1 MKRMKKKRLFFVS
14 GLALLMLLI
23 LPVWSLLS
31 KIDADQTVYPIRILE
46 VTQDGISQLTSLTS
60 GIPDL
65 TVVTMSMKKFVAL
78 RDDLDGQYDALY
90 IGKGTYSPAT
100 LGNIKDKSVDER
112 AKAMDT
118 SSIQNDITNLRAGD
132 ITNLFINKGLYV
144 IFNDQIFIDKAAQPA
159 SSRGILY
166 DTFNSLRTSNS
177 KTNVFFWNDAKLTE
191 FFTDLNSSDS
201 RYLAGLKQRP
211 QLQITNS
218 NEISNYNPAATNGK
232 VYKPGDKLSFNF
244 NISNAANLANNP
256 LTVKLYINLDKS
268 IAMGEQQVVASAK
281 VNRSNGTLEYT
292 LPRTF
297 SGLLYWKLEIS
308 DPASTQQLKDFEQG
322 SIRYRGEKTIVKVLQ
337 ITPGS
342 DQSNLTNAVNMQSA
356 YLNQE
361 DYELKITTMTM
372 DKFNAYTKDTF
383 AATGQY
389 GLNGVYDML
398 LFGFRDEYYKYAT
411 LTAHSITAVKDFIQ
425 VSKQSAMFTHDTVI
439 NIYGSNTWVSNFKD
453 ITGQKDPV
461 VNFGHNALNMSTKV
475 KPVND
480 GLLMQY
486 PFYLS
491 KQDATGAQ
499 VNIAEPKVAPTH
511 NQYFT
516 LDLEDREVIPWYN
529 ILSESDNSLGGT
541 SNNTYKRTPDDS
553 WNHYYTYSKGNV
565 TYSGTGH
572 LFGSGLSSK
581 LAVFPD
587 WEQKLFVNTMYRA
600 FMGANHAPQI
610 TVYTPVPE
618 SVIPS
623 YQDKLTVSYSV
634 ADLDFKDRKLNTG
647 IKFMVNDKELT
658 DMTVTD
664 QQIFSEEVV
673 TKTFRNPLPEGGNV
687 QIVITA
693 KDAQGAMVST
703 TIPVTI
709 RKADASMS
717 ISRNQSATTIEKGK
731 PVTIDYSISPNAIKY
746 NLVQTDYQGM
756 QSLVISSL
764 KYVEHFPANLEF
776 TGTLPDYLV
785 KTGSLQEGYTITGT
799 FPDINYN
806 LTTDTNGEKYYK
818 PVNPTDSSVPLV
830 YKFTLT
836 AVPQEKKSYIMDNSK
851 ITFNEIHA
859 PAPPA
864 ATATPIVTAAPTPTP
879 TPTPAPT
886 PTPVVFPG
894 SSEPITSLG
903 IAKDYSIYM
912 LEDIDYSPTSFQN
925 KGRTAAGGS
934 ITAQGLTLGGGLPAN
949 QTGAVLIAGK
959 NIDWGNWGGSINGKA
974 YYGGTVK
981 APDYLLKN
989 TEQNSS
995 FPFAKVNE
1003 SLIKLSDYLATL
1015 PGTKVDAVIANDRND
1030 FTVKGSDPKL
1040 NVFYVTLKDN
1050 SKHISA
1056 VKVDAPADST
1066 VIINVVGTSAKF
1078 GNGSITLVNVKS
1090 NNVLF
1095 NFYQA
1100 TSVLSESYA
1109 IKESILAPNAS
1120 IQLTG
1125 TYEGTIIGK
1134 KLSPVGSSGV
1144 DITYA
1149 YPFTGSWPAMPSTE
1163 ATTAPTATAAATAAP
1178 TIAPTVAPT
1187 IAPTGTALPLI
1198 PVTMNFSRIDLEAIV
1213 KVSSINLS
1221 GGTILVNN
1229 TLKLLPEVLPADANN
1244 KDVDWRIVE
1253 GSSIIRID
1261 STGLVT
1267 GLTAGTAKVVAVARD
1282 GSNVISNTA
1291 TIIVEN
1297 PLPVRSVTISATD
1310 GQVSQ
1315 PISLTATYNSTQTET
1330 DIKYS
1335 WEVKDSNGKVLQNLI
1350 SGANQNPAT
1359 FTATQAG
1366 SYTVTVTV
1374 TSSNNPLP
1382 GTPASRVINITNPL
1396 TDFTINGKDSVMVGE
1411 SISLTLSDFKPN
1423 NADNY
1428 QITWDLPGNGEN
1440 YAQLTRAEGD
1450 TDKTKY
1456 TLKGIAATDSLTVT
1470 FIAGTVTKTKVI
1482 KILQLNSMAFAQDK
1496 YELTV
1501 GNPPLDLNQELWF
1514 MPRDISIAD
1523 VRDKLTWEITYPGIA
1538 SFGDPVT
1545 INNQGIIFAKQKG
1558 STLVTVTYDSNPND
1572 PNNPVIK
1579 ASTLI
1584 KVKPLTNDD
1593 RY

>member
-1 MKRMKKKRLFFVS
+1 MMKRMKKKRLYFVS
-14 GLALLMLLI
+14 GLALLMLLV

-46 VTQDGISQLTSLTS
+46 VTQDGISQLTSYTS

-90 IGKGTYSPAT
+90 IGKGAYSPAT
-100 LGNIKDKSVDER
+100 LGNIKDKSVNER
-112 AKAMDT
+112 AQAMDT
-118 SSIQNDITNLRAGD
+118 SLIQNDITKLRAGD

-144 IFNDQIFIDKAAQPA
+144 IFHDQTFIDKEAQPA
-159 SSRGILY
+159 NARGILY

-191 FFTDLNSSDS
+191 FSTDLKSSNS

-218 NEISNYNPAATNGK
+218 SEIGNYNPAAANGK
-232 VYKPGDKLSFNF
+232 VYKPGDKLAFNF
-244 NISNAANLANNP
+244 NISNAVNLANNP

-268 IAMGEQQVVASAK
+268 IAMSEQQVVASAK

-308 DPASTQQLKDFEQG
+308 DPASAQQLKDFEQG

-337 ITPGS
+337 ITPAS
-342 DQSNLTNAVNMQSA
+342 DQSNLTSAANMQSA
-356 YLNQE
+356 YLNKE
-361 DYELKITTMTM
+361 DYELQIKTMTM
-372 DKFNAYTKDTF
+372 ANFNTYIKDTYT
-383 AATGQY
+383 ATGQY

-398 LFGFRDEYYKYAT
+398 LFGFRDEYYKYAI
-411 LTAHSITAVKDFIQ
+411 LSSQAITAVKDFIE

-439 NIYGSNTWVSNFKD
+439 NIYGDNTWVSNFKN
-453 ITGQKDPV
+453 ITGQKEPV

-491 KQDATGAQ
+491 KQDASGAQ
-499 VNIAEPKVAPTH
+499 VSIAEPKVAPTH

-529 ILSESDNSLGGT
+529 ILSESNNALGGT

-572 LFGSGLSSK
+572 LFGSGLNSS

-587 WEQKLFVNTMYRA
+587 WEQQLFVNTMYRA

-610 TVYTPVPE
+610 TVYTPAPE
-618 SVIPS
+618 TVIPS

-634 ADLDFKDRKLNTG
+634 ADLDFKDRTLTTG
-647 IKFMVNDKELT
+647 IKFMVNNQELT
-658 DMTVTD
+658 DMTVTG

-687 QIVITA
+687 EIVITA

-709 RKADASMS
+709 RKADASLS

-731 PVTIDYSISPNAIKY
+731 SVTIDYSISPNVIKY
-746 NLVQTDYQGM
+746 NLVQTDYRGK
-756 QSLVISSL
+756 QSLVISNL
-764 KYVEHFPANLEF
+764 QYVEHFPANLEF
-776 TGTLPDYLV
+776 SGTLPDYLV
-785 KTGSLQEGYTITGT
+785 KTGTLQEGYTITGT
-799 FPDINYN
+799 FPDITYN
-806 LTTDTNGEKYYK
+806 LATDANGEQYYK
-818 PVNPTDSSVPLV
+818 PVNPADSTVPLA

-859 PAPPA
+859 PALPA
-864 ATATPIVTAAPTPTP
+864 ATATPIATAESTPTPTP

-886 PTPVVFPG
+886 PTPIVFPG

-903 IAKDYSIYM
+903 VAKDYSIYM

-949 QTGAVLIAGK
+949 QTGPVLIAGK

-989 TEQNSS
+989 TEQNST

-1003 SLIKLSDYLATL
+1003 SLIKLSAYLATL
-1015 PGTKVDAVIANDRND
+1015 PGIKVDAVIANDRND
-1030 FTVKGSDPKL
+1030 FTVTGTDPKL

-1050 SKHISA
+1050 SKYISA

-1066 VIINVVGTSAKF
+1066 VVINVVGTSAKF
-1078 GNGSITLVNVKS
+1078 GNGSITLVNVKP

-1109 IKESILAPNAS
+1109 IKESILAPNAN

-1125 TYEGTIIGK
+1125 TYEGTIIGR
-1134 KLSPVGSSGV
+1134 KLSPVWSNGV

-1149 YPFTGSWPAMPSTE
+1149 YPFTGSWPAMPAPE
-1163 ATTAPTATAAATAAP
+1163 ATTAPTTTPDATATP
-1178 TIAPTVAPT
+1178 APTVAPT
-1187 IAPTGTALPLI
+1187 LAPTATPLPLI

-1213 KVSSINLS
+1213 KVSSINLT
-1221 GGTILVNN
+1221 GGTILVNT
-1229 TLKLLPEVLPADANN
+1229 TLKLLPEVLPDDANN

-1253 GSSIIRID
+1253 GSSIVNID
-1261 STGLVT
+1261 SAGLVT
-1267 GLTAGTAKVVAVARD
+1267 GLTEGTATIVAVARD
-1282 GSNVISNTA
+1282 GSNVTSNTA
-1291 TIIVEN
+1291 VIKVEN
-1297 PLPVRSVTISATD
+1297 PVPVRTVTISAND
-1310 GQVSQ
+1310 GLVNQ
-1315 PISLTATYNSTQTET
+1315 PINLTATYNSTQTET

-1335 WEVKDSNGKVLQNLI
+1335 WEVKDSNGNLLQNLL
-1350 SGANQNPAT
+1350 SGANQNPAI
-1359 FTATQAG
+1359 FTATQSG
-1366 SYTVTVTV
+1366 SYTITVTV
-1374 TSSNNPLP
+1374 TSSSNTQ
-1382 GTPASRVINITNPL
+1382 GTPASYKINITNPL
-1396 TDFTINGKDSVMVGE
+1396 TDFTINSKDYVMMGK
-1411 SISLTLSDFKPN
+1411 SIDLTLSDFKPN
-1423 NADNY
+1423 NADHY
-1428 QITWDLPGNGEN
+1428 QISWSLPGTGNH
-1440 YAQLTRAEGD
+1440 YAQLTKAEGD
-1450 TDKTKY
+1450 TDNTKY
-1456 TLKGIAATDSLTVT
+1456 TLMGTAATDSLTVT
-1470 FIAGTVTKTKVI
+1470 VTAGTITKTKVI
-1482 KILQLNSMAFAQDK
+1482 KILQLTSMAFSKDVF
-1496 YELTV
+1496 EITV
-1501 GNPPLDLNQELWF
+1501 GGAPLDLNKELWF
-1514 MPRDISIAD
+1514 MPRDITIDD
-1523 VRDKLTWEITYPGIA
+1523 VRDKLKWEITYPGIA
-1538 SFGDPVT
+1538 SFADPVT
-1545 INNQGIIFAKQKG
+1545 VDNQGIIFGKQKG
-1558 STLVTVTYDSNPND
+1558 STLVTVTYDSD
-1572 PNNPVIK
+1572 PNNPDNPVIK

-1584 KVKPLTNDD
+1584 KVVPLTNDD